1 MSMTP
6 PLTATTSSRGTP
18 VSPGRN
24 PVVRALSRPELGS
37 VIGAIGIAAFFATQ
51 TDQFATSA
59 GIANVLDVTA
69 TLGIMAVA
77 VALLLIGGEF
87 DLSAGVLTASTG
99 LVTALLVDQLG
110 VNIWEGI
117 AWSLLFALT
126 VGLLNGILV
135 TRTRLPS
142 FIVTLGTFFALQGIN
157 LGVTKQLTDTVQV
170 SGVDEAA
177 GYAGARA
184 VFASSVTVGDGQFR
198 VAILWW
204 IAVTVVATLLL
215 VRTKF
220 GNWIFAAGGSPM
232 SARNVGVPVGRTK
245 ILLFM
250 TTATAAW
257 LVGTISVVRLTSVQ
271 ANVGLGEEFNYIIAA
286 VIGGCLLTGGVG
298 SAIGAAIGALIYGM
312 TQQGIVFAQW
322 DTDWFPLFLGGMLLA
337 AVLINTAVVR
347 RRAEDSP
354 G

>member
-1 MSMTP
+1 MTA
-6 PLTATTSSRGTP
+6 ATTSARGTP
-18 VSPGRN
+18 VTPGRS
-24 PVVRALSRPELGS
+24 PLLRALARPELGS
-37 VIGAIGIAAFFATQ
+37 VIGAIAIAAFFTTQ
-51 TDQFATSA
+51 TDQFATWA
-59 GIANVLDVTA
+59 GVANVLDVTA
-69 TLGIMAVA
+69 ALGIMAVA
-77 VALLLIGGEF
+77 VALLMIGGEF

-99 LVTALLVDQLG
+99 LVTALLVDRLG

-117 AWSLLFALT
+117 AWSLLFALA
-126 VGLLNGILV
+126 VGFLNGILV
-135 TRTRLPS
+135 TRTRVPS
-142 FIVTLGTFFALQGIN
+142 FIVTLGTFFALQGLN
-157 LGVTKQLTDTVQV
+157 VGVTKQLTETVQV
-170 SGVDEAA
+170 GGVDNAQGYGAA
-177 GYAGARA
+177 QA
-184 VFASSVTVGDGQFR
+184 VFASTWTVGEGEFR

-204 IAVTVVATLLL
+204 IVVAVVATLLL

-220 GNWIFAAGGSPM
+220 GNWIFASGGAPA
-232 SARNVGVPVGRTK
+232 SARSVGVPVGRTK

-250 TTATAAW
+250 ATAAAAW

-298 SAIGAAIGALIYGM
+298 SAIGASIGALIYGM

-322 DTDWFPLFLGGMLLA
+322 DNDWFPLFLGGMLLA
-337 AVLINTAVVR
+337 AVLINTVVVR

>member
-1 MSMTP
+1 MTV
-6 PLTATTSSRGTP
+6 AQTSTRGTP
-18 VSPGRN
+18 VTPGRS

-37 VIGAIGIAAFFATQ
+37 VIGAIAIAAFFTTQ

-59 GIANVLDVTA
+59 GIANILDVTA

-77 VALLLIGGEF
+77 VALLMIGGEF

-110 VNIWEGI
+110 VNIWPAIVLVLAAGM
-117 AWSLLFALT
+117 A
-126 VGLLNGILV
+126 VGFLNGITV
-135 TRTRLPS
+135 VKTRLPS

-157 LGVTKQLTDTVQV
+157 VGVTKHLTDTVQV
-170 SGVDEAA
+170 GGVDQAQ
-177 GYAGARA
+177 GYGGARA
-184 VFASSVTVGDGQFR
+184 VFASTATIGSGEFR

-204 IAVTVVATLLL
+204 IAVAVLATLLL

-220 GNWIFAAGGSPM
+220 GNWIFASGGAPM
-232 SARNVGVPVGRTK
+232 SARSVGVPVGRTK

-286 VIGGCLLTGGVG
+286 VIGGCLITGGVG
-298 SAIGAAIGALIYGM
+298 SAIGASMGALIYGM

-322 DTDWFPLFLGGMLLA
+322 DNDWFPLFLGGMLLA
-337 AVLINTAVVR
+337 AVLINTGVLR

>member
-1 MSMTP
+1 MTSAP
-6 PLTATTSSRGTP
+6 TSVRGTP
-18 VSPGRN
+18 VTPGRG
-24 PVVRALSRPELGS
+24 PVVRALSRPEIGS
-37 VIGAIGIAAFFATQ
+37 VLGAIAIAAYFTAQ

-59 GIANVLDVTA
+59 GIANVLDVSA

-77 VALLLIGGEF
+77 VALLMIGGEF

-117 AWSLLFALT
+117 AWSLAFALA

-142 FIVTLGTFFALQGIN
+142 FIVTLATFFALQGIN

-170 SGVDEAA
+170 GGVDEAA
-177 GYAGARA
+177 GYAVARA
-184 VFASSVTVGDGQFR
+184 VFASTATIGEGQFR

-204 IAVTVVATLLL
+204 VAVAVLATLML

-220 GNWIFAAGGSPM
+220 GNWIFASGGAPM
-232 SARNVGVPVGRTK
+232 SARSVGVPVGRTK

-271 ANVGLGEEFNYIIAA
+271 ANVGLGQEFNYIIAA

-298 SAIGAAIGALIYGM
+298 SAIGASIGALIYGM

-322 DTDWFPLFLGGMLLA
+322 DNDWFPLFLGGMLLA
-337 AVLINTAVVR
+337 AVLINTVVVR